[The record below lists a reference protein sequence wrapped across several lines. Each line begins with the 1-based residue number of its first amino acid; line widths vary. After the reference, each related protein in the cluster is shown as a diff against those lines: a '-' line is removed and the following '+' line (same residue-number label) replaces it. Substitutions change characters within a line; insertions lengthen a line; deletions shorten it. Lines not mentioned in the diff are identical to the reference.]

1 MLIDGKDS
9 FLILIIK
16 LWGVNRSCCE
26 LPNKEI
32 SVVIPSYNRGHF
44 FAQTLPTYLQ
54 ENVRELILVDD
65 CSTDNTPQVVKELQ
79 RQYPQIKYLR
89 NERNLKQTVS
99 KNRGMELAKGDYIY
113 FGDDD
118 SFLLPGTI
126 HAL

>member
-1 MLIDGKDS
+1 M
-9 FLILIIK
+9 
-16 LWGVNRSCCE
+16 
-26 LPNKEI
+26 PNKEI